1 MTEMF
6 HACYDEAE
14 DESFARALKL
24 TLDALHTALHDSLH
38 LSEVEINTIID
49 AFITAIA
56 DNFRQIFIENK
67 HLNIVA

>member
-1 MTEMF
+1 MGGLT
-6 HACYDEAE
+6 HVDYTGNDVQREANYG
-14 DESFARALKL
+14 KYKGG
-24 TLDALHTALHDSLH
+24 
-38 LSEVEINTIID
+38 SEVEINTIID